1 MPKAK
6 VLVVDANQETRAALA
21 HALTDAG
28 YEAAVAT
35 SGSFALTMLEWEQ
48 PDLIVS
54 YAKVQD
60 MDGYELFT
68 MVRRDPATKDTPF
81 LLLAG
86 RDRPIALAATEAG
99 VDMTVTGDFTLAT
112 VMLRVQELLGDT
124 PTPMPAKLR
133 SEPAP
138 AASKAPV
145 KMPARPPVAPPAPG
159 PPPAGGA
166 RPAGEADGRGL
177 AKQLPGLARRDGSHR
192 ADPGHLARR
201 QDGRAPSLSVEGGGD
216 HPVRGGTGGARRVR
230 GAVGRGGVRR
240 DGGRLSAR
248 RRGAVLLQPSGSR
261 GGGGSAPAHLA
272 NRRAAPP
279 ERGSGDRR
287 VERTRRAGPGAGRHA
302 RDTNGRS
309 LGHAQGAGGRRQ
321 SERAQGSAAGARV
334 EAHRGALCRVGQ
346 RSPRADRARGAG
358 PDRLRR
364 DHAGHGRLSDLRLR
378 QEAPHP
384 RPHPVALD
392 LGHRDRD
399 RARARGQGALR
410 RRDAKAVRRGG

>member
-1 MPKAK
+1 VANAK
-6 VLVVDANQETRAALA
+6 VLVVDANQDSRAALA
-21 HALTDAG
+21 HALTEAG

-145 KMPARPPVAPPAPG
+145 KMPARPPVAPPAPV
-159 PPPAGGA
+159 PAPAAAPAPPAKPTVEASRGSFQGSLGVMDLTELTQVISLGVKTGELHLSLSKGEGIILFEA
-166 RPAGEADGRGL
+166 GRVVHAEFAERSGEAAFAAMVAASQREGE
-177 AKQLPGLARRDGSHR
+177 ARFCFNR
-192 ADPGHLARR
+192 ADREAVA
-201 QDGRAPSLSVEGGGD
+201 GRPRTISRTVEQLLLSV
-216 HPVRGGTGGARRVR
+216 
-230 GAVGRGGVRR
+230 
-240 DGGRLSAR
+240 
-248 RRGAVLLQPSGSR
+248 
-261 GGGGSAPAHLA
+261 
-272 NRRAAPP
+272 
-279 ERGSGDRR
+279 
-287 VERTRRAGPGAGRHA
+287 
-302 RDTNGRS
+302 
-309 LGHAQGAGGRRQ
+309 AQEIDES
-321 SERAQGSAAGARV
+321 SERAQGREPAATRATRTG
-334 EAHRGALCRVGQ
+334 EA
-346 RSPRADRARGAG
+346 
-358 PDRLRR
+358 
-364 DHAGHGRLSDLRLR
+364 
-378 QEAPHP
+378 
-384 RPHPVALD
+384 
-392 LGHRDRD
+392 
-399 RARARGQGALR
+399 
-410 RRDAKAVRRGG
+410 